1 MAGRKEYE
9 LALKIV
15 GLMDGSVGT
24 AANLTKRQIRSI
36 AREAADA
43 GRIQTGFVTSMV
55 QSSAD
60 AITEMEPGINA
71 AWGGLKKTVMATA
84 EAMMAAGA
92 GITAIGAASVSVGKE
107 FEAAMSSW
115 AATADASEADYE
127 KARAAAMEMGR
138 STSKT
143 ATESAQALEYMA
155 LAGWDVDASISGL
168 PGILRLSEA
177 TGLDLARTSDLVTDS
192 MSALGVEVQDLGGY
206 LDVAAK
212 ANNKSNQTAEQLME
226 AYLGVGG
233 TMKNLGITIQES
245 AAALGVLAN
254 RGIKGSEAGNA
265 LNAVMVNLTTGTGQ
279 AGKMMG
285 KLGVSAF
292 DSNGKFI
299 GLHETLNVV
308 NTALSGLSEEERN
321 AALAAIGGKQ
331 HVDALNDLLSGLNT
345 TVADG
350 VTEWESLEAELYNA
364 GGALEKMAAAKLDN
378 LEGDLAILQS
388 ALQDSGIRIY
398 DSLQEPLREA
408 AQYGTQAVY
417 DFSENV
423 VGKLEHMIPTIRR
436 NMLEA
441 KESIVEFADPLL
453 KLGGWMADNP
463 DVIVGGLAAIGTTIT
478 SLKVAQTITSTAK
491 AMNAL
496 RMAMMANPVTAAIGV
511 AAAAG
516 GAVVGLGAK
525 IKIAN
530 AELKKQNLAEHFGD
544 ISLSLDE
551 LGYVAGQIINNGNLD
566 KLSTAMDELGKVKDI
581 ARNLSESNAVLD
593 KLNWKIGMGFD
604 LSEADMGDYE
614 MQLHSYIDHAITL
627 GEQQQYAMNL
637 NLQLLTDDDETGQ
650 RIVSQFNSFYDG
662 LNEELRGYGEQL
674 GELYAE
680 GMKDGVLSMDEVEAI
695 QELQNKMADITA
707 KISSSQFEAKM
718 EAIGIKYGG
727 GQLDAETF
735 QNLQAEIQAQ
745 VDEASANLEESL
757 TMNIAGAKLQLEE
770 GAIDMAEYDSMVAEF
785 RENYLEQI
793 GEIQLKASGFQ
804 TDTLFQ
810 QYEDELNTALPQ
822 LTDHMNNVMST
833 YLENAQ
839 FGGNADMSFDAF
851 MAGFSDGLSRDARDA
866 ISELW
871 KNMEP
876 DLGRLEAIKREYQAA
891 GEEIPEA
898 LAKAISDMASI
909 GIIAESEE
917 ALWSY
922 IGAEAMNN
930 GAYQS
935 TLQAMQEAG
944 YALPKEIAAGIG
956 NNAGAI
962 QSEIDS
968 LHSSTNNL
976 LQKRFSNF
984 HVTSK
989 VNVSFQLSGEG
1000 GNVKTPKL
1008 VTHASGGIFN
1018 EPHFGMFAEAGP
1030 EAFIPIDRTKRS
1042 ASIWEQTG
1050 RELGLLDDPGSSV
1063 SSVSN
1068 SDTNEVHIAYS
1079 PTYHINGS
1087 DEDTVRKATSDDYD
1101 RFERYMEQYQRTRQR
1116 LVY

>member
-1 MAGRKEYE
+1 MASRKEYE

-15 GLMDGSVGT
+15 GLMDQSVGT
-24 AANLTKRQIRSI
+24 TVNLTKRQIKSI
-36 AREAADA
+36 AKEAANA
-43 GRIQTGFVTSMV
+43 GRIQTDFVKAMV

-60 AITEMEPGINA
+60 AITEMGPGIDA
-71 AWGGLKKTVMATA
+71 AWGGLKKTVMVTA

-92 GITAIGAASVSVGKE
+92 GITAIGAASVGVGKE

-115 AATADASEADYE
+115 AATADASEDDYE

-155 LAGWDVDASISGL
+155 LAGWDVDDSVSGL
-168 PGILRLSEA
+168 PDILRLSEA

-192 MSALGVEVQDLGGY
+192 MSALGIEVQELGGY

-233 TMKNLGITIQES
+233 TMKNLNIPIQES

-265 LNAVMVNLTTGTGQ
+265 LNAVMVNLTTGAGQ

-285 KLGVSAF
+285 KLGISAF
-292 DSNGKFI
+292 DSAGKFI
-299 GLHETLNVV
+299 GLHETMRVV
-308 NTALSGLSEEERN
+308 NTALSGLNEEERN

-331 HVDALNDLLSGLNT
+331 HVDALNDLLAGLNT

-350 VTEWESLEAELYNA
+350 VTEWENLETELYHAN
-364 GGALEKMAAAKLDN
+364 GALEQMAKVKLDN

-408 AQYGTQAVY
+408 TQLGTEAVY

-423 VGKLEHMIPTIRR
+423 VEELTYMIPTIRR

-441 KESIVEFADPLL
+441 KDSVEEFAGPLL
-453 KLGGWMADNP
+453 RLGGWMMDNP

-496 RMAMMANPVTAAIGV
+496 KLAMMANPVTAAIGIT
-511 AAAAG
+511 AAAG
-516 GAVVGLGAK
+516 GAIVGLGVK
-525 IKIAN
+525 IKMAN

-544 ISLSLDE
+544 IHLSLEE
-551 LGYVAGQIINNGNLD
+551 LEDVAGQIINNGNLD
-566 KLSTAMDELGKVKDI
+566 KLGTAMDELGKVKEI
-581 ARNLSESNAVLD
+581 AKNLSDSNEALD
-593 KLNWKIGMGFD
+593 KLNWKIGMGFE
-604 LSEADMGDYE
+604 LSEADTGEYE
-614 MQLHSYIDHAITL
+614 RQLHAYIENAVAL

-637 NLQLLTDDDETGQ
+637 NLRLLTDDDETG
-650 RIVSQFNSFYDG
+650 RGIVEQFNTFYDG
-662 LNEELRGYGEQL
+662 LNAELRGYGEQL
-674 GELYAE
+674 GEMYAE

-735 QNLQAEIQAQ
+735 QNLQLEIQEQ
-745 VDEASANLEESL
+745 VDEASVNLEESL
-757 TMNIAGAKLQLEE
+757 TMNIAGAKLQLKE
-770 GAIDMAEYDSMVAEF
+770 GAINRDEYKTMIAEF

-804 TDTLFQ
+804 TDTLYQ
-810 QYEDELNTALPQ
+810 QYEDELATVTEHVN
-822 LTDHMNNVMST
+822 DVMNT
-833 YLENAQ
+833 YLEYTQ
-839 FGGNADMSFDAF
+839 FGGNTDLSFNAV
-851 MAGFSDGLSRDARDA
+851 MAGFSDSLSQDTKDA

-871 KNMEP
+871 EGMEP
-876 DLGRLEAIKREYQAA
+876 DMGRLKAIKEEYQAA
-891 GEEIPEA
+891 GQEIPET
-898 LAKAISDMASI
+898 LANAISDMAAI
-909 GIIAESEE
+909 GIIAGSED

-922 IGAEAMNN
+922 IGAEATTNET
-930 GAYQS
+930 YQG

-944 YALPKEIAAGIG
+944 YALPREIASGIG
-956 NNAGAI
+956 NNTGAI
-962 QSEIDS
+962 RSEIER
-968 LHSSTNNL
+968 LHEETDHIIQS
-976 LQKRFSNF
+976 RFSF
-984 HVTSK
+984 FEVTSQLK
-989 VNVSFQLSGEG
+989 MNFQVTDDG
-1000 GNVKTPKL
+1000 GGRRKPGLVK
-1008 VTHASGGIFN
+1008 HASGGIFD
-1018 EPHFGMFAEAGP
+1018 EPHFGVFAEAGP

-1042 ASIWEQTG
+1042 VSIWEQTG
-1050 RELGLLDDPGSSV
+1050 RELGILGDSGKASDSI
-1063 SSVSN
+1063 SN
-1068 SDTNEVHIAYS
+1068 VDNKQTNITYS
-1079 PTYHINGS
+1079 PVYHVTGIG
-1087 DEDTVRKATSDDYD
+1087 EDAVRNAASDDYE
-1101 RFERYMEQYQRTRQR
+1101 RFEQHMKRYIRTGER
-1116 LVY
+1116 LNY